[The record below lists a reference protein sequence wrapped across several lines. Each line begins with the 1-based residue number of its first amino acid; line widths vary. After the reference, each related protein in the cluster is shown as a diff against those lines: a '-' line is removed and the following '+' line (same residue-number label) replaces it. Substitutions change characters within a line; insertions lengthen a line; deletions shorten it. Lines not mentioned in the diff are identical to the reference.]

1 MIFLLSLISF
11 SVIQFIHSNTNHILS
26 TMTISKTDMQA
37 ELKEFLF
44 SFPKSIGRIYGP
56 SRAGAL
62 LGFPNKCI
70 HDIELKEA
78 QIEDTD
84 LWRVVNE
91 MYDFGVGG
99 TMIDGRPDLG
109 FEQQLDGEFCDAE
122 LFLRGLESMKLY
134 FEEDEVKVPAF
145 AILAVRTAVARH
157 VLEGGYRYT
166 GYDDGAGAD
175 LSFEE
180 MALLANMDERSVR
193 NAANPKLPN
202 PLVTKQLGKRTY
214 VDRLVARKWLAER
227 KGFVPTQTSEVQAT
241 PNVQMLPVVV
251 NLPVETMVRL
261 TAKAKETGLSLS
273 SVIESLLA

>member
-1 MIFLLSLISF
+1 
-11 SVIQFIHSNTNHILS
+11 
-26 TMTISKTDMQA
+26 MTISKTNMQA

-44 SFPKSIGRIYGP
+44 SFPKSIGRIYSP

-62 LGFPNKCI
+62 LGFPNKRVY
-70 HDIELKEA
+70 DIEPEDA
-78 QIEDTD
+78 RIEDTD

-91 MYDFGVGG
+91 MYDFGVCGI
-99 TMIDGRPDLG
+99 MVEGRPDLG

-134 FEEDEVKVPAF
+134 FEEDEVKVPNL

-180 MALLANMDERSVR
+180 MALLADMDERSVR

-202 PLVTKQLGKRTY
+202 PLLTKQLGKRTY

-227 KGFVPTQTSEVQAT
+227 KGFVPTQTGDAQAA
-241 PNVQMLPVVV
+241 PNVQMVPVMV
-251 NLPVETMVRL
+251 NLPEDTMVRL
-261 TAKAKETGLSLS
+261 TARAKESGLSLS
-273 SVIESLLA
+273 AVIESLLA